1 MTRNKRHETCG
12 IQSPL
17 LPSPLRPLGG
27 RLSLLRSPLRPLGG
41 RNNAFTLIE
50 MLIVIAIISVL
61 LGLLYGALERAQK
74 FSRRT
79 ITHTEL
85 KGIEMA
91 FKQYHAHYHTW
102 PPNTLA
108 ANKLQSGE
116 DHGFIIDERIAALL
130 QGNRPAGVS
139 VSDIEAFNPE
149 MIPFIEF
156 ARYSTATYA
165 PVNPF
170 KPNTPSNPGTT
181 RAYKVLFDTNGDRQ
195 LDILD
200 PDTGFTTNIIAN
212 VAVWTLI
219 PGSRKTN
226 DSGTPQKVGDIVFG
240 SWDSF
245 SVK

>member
-1 MTRNKRHETCG
+1 
-12 IQSPL
+12 
-17 LPSPLRPLGG
+17 
-27 RLSLLRSPLRPLGG
+27 
-41 RNNAFTLIE
+41 
-50 MLIVIAIISVL
+50 MLIVISIISVL

-79 ITHTEL
+79 ITYTEL

-91 FKQYHAHYHTW
+91 FKQYHAHYHKW
-102 PPNTLA
+102 PTNNVA
-108 ANKLQSGE
+108 AALPPSSSG
-116 DHGFIIDERIAALL
+116 DRGFIIDENIAKAL
-130 QGNRPAGVS
+130 QGVFNQESYRTL
-139 VSDIEAFNPE
+139 NPE
-149 MIPFIEF
+149 AIPFIEF
-156 ARYSTATYA
+156 SRYSPVTKA

-170 KPNTPSNPGTT
+170 KPDMPSNPGTT